1 MASGKTYGQPGWNV
15 DELREVRRALKK
27 LSPRDDK
34 NLERIARMALKK
46 AAKPMVSKLRSEI
59 QNKGL
64 DDTGQLRKSIAAIPV
79 KSGGIAVFVGPRV
92 KGAFKS
98 KDKSGFYFYFLEH
111 GFTLGR
117 TKKGKK
123 RKEGAQYQGENMLDS
138 LQGSEGAVYQ
148 NFKKELE
155 TIIMKRCLKLGFN
168 FG

>member
-1 MASGKTYGQPGWNV
+1 MPVANTYGQPGWNKE
-15 DELREVRRALKK
+15 ELRAVRQALKK
-27 LSPRDDK
+27 LSPKDDK

-46 AAKPMVSKLRSEI
+46 ASKPLVNMLRSEI
-59 QNKGL
+59 VNNQL
-64 DDTGQLRKSIAAIPV
+64 DDTGQLKKSIAAIPV
-79 KSGGIAVFVGPRV
+79 KKQGIAVYIGPRV

-117 TKKGKK
+117 TPKGKK
-123 RKEGAQYQGENMLDS
+123 RKEGPQFQGENMLDV
-138 LQGSEGAVYQ
+138 LEGNTDAVYH

-155 TIIMKRCLKLGFN
+155 TIIYKRCLKNGFN

>member
-1 MASGKTYGQPGWNV
+1 MTYGQPGWNKQ
-15 DELREVRRALKK
+15 ELAEVRRALKK
-27 LSPRDDK
+27 LSPKDDK

-46 AAKPMVSKLRSEI
+46 AAKPMVNKLKDEI
-59 QNKGL
+59 TKNKL
-64 DDTGQLRKSIAAIPV
+64 DDTGQMRKSISAIPV
-79 KSGGIAVFVGPRV
+79 KKRGIAVYVGPRV

-117 TKKGKK
+117 TPKGKK
-123 RKEGAQYQGENMLDS
+123 RKKGPKFAAENMLDS
-138 LQGSEGAVYQ
+138 LTTSQNEVYQ

-155 TIIMKRCLKLGFN
+155 TIIMKRCLKNGFN

>member
-1 MASGKTYGQPGWNV
+1 MASARTYGQPGWNV

-46 AAKPMVSKLRSEI
+46 AAKPMVDQLRSEI
-59 QNKGL
+59 QHSGL
-64 DDTGQLRKSIAAIPV
+64 DDTGQMRKSIAAITS
-79 KSGGIAVFVGPRV
+79 KKGIAVFVGPRV

-117 TKKGKK
+117 TPKGKK
-123 RKEGAQYQGENMLDS
+123 RKDGPKFQAENMLDS
-138 LQGSEGAVYQ
+138 LAGSEGAVYQ
-148 NFKKELE
+148 NFKGELE
-155 TIIMKRCLKLGFN
+155 TIIMKRCLKYGFN